1 MSEDRLVFHSRR
13 GITTYV
19 DEKEPKEIRKEQEIE
34 ENNHADVGQKNATI
48 GQGRD

>member
-1 MSEDRLVFHSRR
+1 MNEDRLVFHTRR

-19 DEKEPKEIRKEQEIE
+19 DEKKPKETKKEQKVEV
-34 ENNHADVGQKNATI
+34 NHADVGQKNATI